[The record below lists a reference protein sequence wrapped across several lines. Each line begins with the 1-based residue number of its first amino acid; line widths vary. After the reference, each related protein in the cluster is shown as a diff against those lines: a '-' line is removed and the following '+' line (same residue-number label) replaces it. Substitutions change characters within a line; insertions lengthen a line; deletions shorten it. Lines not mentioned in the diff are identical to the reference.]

1 MMIYEMLQKWK
12 LTHTIAL
19 GWLYLLNKD
28 EDEDEDEDED
38 KDKDKDKDKSQY
50 HLAIFQGHLHFRLDV
65 LALLVNRPVQL
76 DVHL

>member
-1 MMIYEMLQKWK
+1 MTFAEKDEDK
-12 LTHTIAL
+12 DEDKDKD
-19 GWLYLLNKD
+19 KD
-28 EDEDEDEDED
+28 EDEHEDED
-38 KDKDKDKDKSQY
+38 KDEDKDKDKDKSQY